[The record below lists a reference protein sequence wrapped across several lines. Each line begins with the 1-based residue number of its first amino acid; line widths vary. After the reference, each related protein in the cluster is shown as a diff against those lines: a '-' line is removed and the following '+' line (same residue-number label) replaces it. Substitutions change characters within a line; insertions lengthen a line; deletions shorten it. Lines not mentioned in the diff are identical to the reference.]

1 MRFAHPEIL
10 WLLLAMPALV
20 LASWISA
27 SRKRRALRL
36 FAGGAETLE
45 RFTADISPHR
55 RVAKV
60 LLLQLALLATL
71 LAAARPQWGKLVDE
85 VRQAGVDVVVL
96 MDTSLSMAAE
106 DLAPSRLELAR
117 DEIDTLLDAL
127 TGDRVAL
134 ITFAGLPSLA
144 CPLTVDHGAVRLFL
158 DAVEPE
164 VVQVPGTALAEA
176 IELGILS
183 FGDPD
188 AEVAERSRAMVL
200 FTDGEDH
207 EGGVDEVLPKLKR
220 AGVVVHAVGVGTTR
234 GAPIPVAAEG
244 DGAGRFKKD
253 AEGRLVTTRLDE
265 AVLQQLAF
273 ETGGHYYAA
282 TAGAR
287 EVDEL
292 IQTIGAMS
300 ASEFGATLRTRYRE
314 RYQIP
319 LGIALCAL
327 IAEAL
332 LGDPRRRRVTP

>member
-1 MRFAHPEIL
+1 MRFAQPEIL
-10 WLLLAMPALV
+10 WLLLALPLLV

-27 SRKRRALRL
+27 TRKRRALRR
-36 FAGGAETLE
+36 FAGGEDSVG
-45 RFTADISPHR
+45 RFSGDINPHR
-55 RVAKV
+55 RVAKS

-85 VRQAGVDVVVL
+85 VKQAGVDVVVL

-117 DEIDTLLDAL
+117 DEIDTLLDSLA
-127 TGDRVAL
+127 GDRVAL
-134 ITFAGLPSLA
+134 ITFAGVPSLA

-176 IELGILS
+176 IELGILA
-183 FGDPD
+183 FGDPETEGLD
-188 AEVAERSRAMVL
+188 RSRAMVL

-207 EGGVDEVLPKLKR
+207 EGGIDEVLPKLDR
-220 AGVVVHAVGVGTTR
+220 AGVVVHAIGVGTTR
-234 GAPIPVAAEG
+234 GAPIPVNGESE
-244 DGAGRFKKD
+244 GAGRFKKD

-292 IQTIGAMS
+292 IQTIGGMA
-300 ASEFGATLRTRYRE
+300 ASEFGATLRTRYKE

-319 LGIALCAL
+319 LGVALVAL

-332 LGDPRRRRVTP
+332 LGDPRRRRATP

>member
-1 MRFAHPEIL
+1 MRFAQPEIL
-10 WLLLAMPALV
+10 WLLLGLPLLAV
-20 LASWISA
+20 ASWISA
-27 SRKRRALRL
+27 ARRRRALRR
-36 FAGGAETLE
+36 FAGGADFVT
-45 RFTADISPHR
+45 RFSADISSHR
-55 RVAKV
+55 RVAKT

-71 LAAARPQWGKLVDE
+71 LAAARPQWGRLVDE
-85 VRQAGVDVVVL
+85 VKQAGVDVVVL

-117 DEIDTLLDAL
+117 DEIDTLLDSLA
-127 TGDRVAL
+127 GDRVAL
-134 ITFAGLPSLA
+134 ITFAGVPTLA

-176 IELGILS
+176 IELGIDA
-183 FGDPD
+183 FGDQELD
-188 AEVAERSRAMVL
+188 GVDRSRAMVL

-207 EGGVDEVLPKLKR
+207 EGGIDEVLSKLKK
-220 AGVVVHAVGVGTTR
+220 AGVVVHAIGVGTAR
-234 GAPIPVAAEG
+234 GAPIPVPNETAG
-244 DGAGRFKKD
+244 SGRFKKD
-253 AEGRLVTTRLDE
+253 ADGRLVTTRLDE
-265 AVLQQLAF
+265 ASLQQLAF
-273 ETGGHYYAA
+273 ETGGHYYTA

-319 LGIALCAL
+319 LAVALCAL

-332 LGDPRRRRVTP
+332 LGDPRRRRVVP